1 LSVRRG
7 FQPEWATLAR
17 SRSVLARLAFSAS
30 VLLGIL
36 GADALVSRQCRVGS
50 VRVKQPRQQ
59 GPVPSS
65 GAARGSAA
73 GLTCRPGAQPAGP
86 DPRSPQPARPSAEP
100 RCRRLAVRAVL
111 ILVASWSCRTC
122 GVRCAYTG
130 VMSTAKDERLHLRLE
145 PAHKA
150 LLEAASSA
158 SGSTVSAFVL
168 RTATEAAA
176 DILADR
182 RVFVLDEAGWQA
194 FDHAL
199 ERPAAEVAGLRELLT
214 APTVLDRSEL
224 GQADR

>member
-1 LSVRRG
+1 MWGKLEL
-7 FQPEWATLAR
+7 P
-17 SRSVLARLAFSAS
+17 
-30 VLLGIL
+30 
-36 GADALVSRQCRVGS
+36 
-50 VRVKQPRQQ
+50 
-59 GPVPSS
+59 
-65 GAARGSAA
+65 
-73 GLTCRPGAQPAGP
+73 
-86 DPRSPQPARPSAEP
+86 
-100 RCRRLAVRAVL
+100 
-111 ILVASWSCRTC
+111 RTC

-224 GQADR
+224 GRADR